1 LPVLETTVGTK
12 AATSPTLENKTKYA
26 QYFTPDVVAS
36 YMVKMFD
43 WSATKITRVL
53 DPGAGEGALAF
64 EMLNYLK
71 TLKEEPPA
79 YMVEIDPAVYQEL
92 KTRSKKF
99 EGSLP
104 LRLIH
109 GDFIYESLKLMQQD
123 IRFSHIIINPP
134 YYKMQRGGAYS
145 KHLLKRGINVTNIYA
160 AFVWL
165 TAMLLEQDGQLVAI
179 IPRSFCNGP
188 YFLKFREFIA
198 SNLSVDAIHIFDS
211 RDSVFSKDKVLQENI
226 IIKLSKR
233 SQRES
238 VQITYSV
245 DQDFADVK
253 RLFVNA
259 EQVLSSQATG
269 YCIHIPMQTSELDI
283 SHYATHHLKEIG
295 LSVSTGPVVSFRLS
309 DSISHESSGTN
320 VPLLFPG
327 HMDNGGITWP
337 VPNLP
342 KRGQYYEPAAN
353 LWNAFDQDVVSDKN
367 VSPSDGYYVI
377 IRRFS
382 SKEERR
388 RINASVVDAPALNSH
403 GVAFENS
410 VNYFHRNKHGFEKEL
425 AYGLAAFLN
434 SEAVDTYFRTFSG
447 HTQVN
452 ATDLKNLPY
461 PGIEQLVAI
470 GSSLIESQRSC
481 KDVMDSELLEA
492 CA

>member
-1 LPVLETTVGTK
+1 
-12 AATSPTLENKTKYA
+12 
-26 QYFTPDVVAS
+26 
-36 YMVKMFD
+36 
-43 WSATKITRVL
+43 
-53 DPGAGEGALAF
+53 
-64 EMLNYLK
+64 
-71 TLKEEPPA
+71 
-79 YMVEIDPAVYQEL
+79 
-92 KTRSKKF
+92 
-99 EGSLP
+99 
-104 LRLIH
+104 
-109 GDFIYESLKLMQQD
+109 
-123 IRFSHIIINPP
+123 
-134 YYKMQRGGAYS
+134 
-145 KHLLKRGINVTNIYA
+145 
-160 AFVWL
+160 
-165 TAMLLEQDGQLVAI
+165 
-179 IPRSFCNGP
+179 
-188 YFLKFREFIA
+188 LKFREFIA
-198 SNLSVDAIHIFDS
+198 SNLSIDAIHIFDS

-226 IIKLSKR
+226 IIKLSRR
-233 SQRES
+233 SQHES
-238 VQITYSV
+238 VRITYSV
-245 DQDFADVK
+245 DQDFANVK
-253 RLFVNA
+253 ELFVNA
-259 EQVLSSQATG
+259 AQVLSSQAAG
-269 YCIHIPMQTSELDI
+269 YCIHIPTQTSELDI
-283 SHYATHHLKEIG
+283 SQYVTHRLKEIG
-295 LSVSTGPVVSFRLS
+295 LSVSTGPVVSFRLPH
-309 DSISHESSGTN
+309 SISHESSGTN

-337 VPNLP
+337 VPSLQ
-342 KRGQYYEPAAN
+342 KRGQYYEPATN

-434 SEAVDTYFRTFSG
+434 SEVVDTYFRTFSG

-470 GSSLIESQRSC
+470 GSSLIESKRSC